1 MDNNGIELAH
11 GHGNG
16 NGFKSA
22 HDNIVESKHSQENGY
37 QSKPRLERYLGFL
50 PMLAFAATLQAS
62 WEAIG
67 ASMFA
72 GLENGG
78 PVTLI
83 YGLILAIVGSLGIAL
98 SLAELASITP
108 VAGAQYHWTY
118 DLAPF
123 APRFLS
129 FIQGWITM
137 FAWWA
142 NVATSPYLIGTQIQA
157 LVIQNHPEYVPKSWH
172 ATLIIWAVLLIPLA
186 VNIYARRLLSP
197 VEVIGGI
204 IHILFFPAVL
214 ITLIVLGSRNS
225 SEFVWTHFENSMSGW
240 ENDGVIWSVGLLTAV
255 YTLGGFDGVVH
266 MAEEV
271 RDAPRAVPRS
281 MVYSVL
287 INGCVALGFT
297 IGLMYTMGS
306 MSDAL
311 ETPTGYP
318 ILEIFYA
325 ATKSNAAASV
335 LMMTLILPGFIALFN
350 GLASVTRLT
359 WAFARDEGLP
369 FSSFFAYISP
379 RYKIPL
385 RALFLVAMITV
396 LLALI
401 NIGSTTAFNAL
412 LSLTTLGQYISY
424 LIPVIFLL
432 IKRLRAPQDIRWGS
446 FRLGHWGVPVNV
458 FAIVYG
464 VYIIIFLPFP
474 PNYPVTAQNMNYAAP
489 VFLAVL
495 VFAIGDWLVRGRKR
509 WQGPMVKVRAE

>member
-1 MDNNGIELAH
+1 MDYNTVEKADYGN
-11 GHGNG
+11 GNG
-16 NGFKSA
+16 NGFKSS
-22 HDNIVESKHSQENGY
+22 HDRTVEASPQQDGSRPR
-37 QSKPRLERYLGFL
+37 PRLERYLGFL

-67 ASMFA
+67 ASLYA

-78 PVTLI
+78 PVVLV

-137 FAWWA
+137 FSWWA

-157 LVIQNHPEYVPKSWH
+157 LVVMNYPTYTPHSWH
-172 ATLIIWAVLLIPLA
+172 ATLIIWAVLLIPLT

-197 VEVIGGI
+197 VEVVGGI

-214 ITLIVLGSRNS
+214 VTLIALGSRNS
-225 SEFVWTHFENSMSGW
+225 SEFVWTYFENSSSGW
-240 ENDGVIWSVGLLTAV
+240 QNDGVIWSIGLLTAV

-266 MAEEV
+266 MAEEIK
-271 RDAPRAVPRS
+271 DAPRAVPRS

-297 IGLMYTMGS
+297 IGLLYTMGS
-306 MSDAL
+306 ITDAL
-311 ETPTGYP
+311 NSPIGYP
-318 ILEIFYA
+318 ILTIFYQ
-325 ATKSNAAASV
+325 ATKSTAAATG
-335 LMMTLILPGFIALFN
+335 MMMMLVLPGFVALFN

-359 WAFARDEGLP
+359 WAFARDDGLP
-369 FSSFFAYISP
+369 FSSFFAHVSP
-379 RYKIPL
+379 RYQIPL
-385 RALFLVAMITV
+385 RALFLVAVITV

-424 LIPVIFLL
+424 LLPVIFLL
-432 IKRLRAPQDIRWGS
+432 IKRLRAPHEIRWGS
-446 FRLGHWGVPVNV
+446 FRLGRWGVPVNL

-464 VYIIIFLPFP
+464 VYVIIFLPFP
-474 PNYPVTAQNMNYAAP
+474 PNYPVDAMNMNYAAP
-489 VFLAVL
+489 VFLGALLFAV
-495 VFAIGDWLVRGRKR
+495 GDWVVRGRKQ
-509 WQGPMVKVRAE
+509 WQGPRVRVRAD

>member
-1 MDNNGIELAH
+1 MLVILT
-11 GHGNG
+11 
-16 NGFKSA
+16 FL
-22 HDNIVESKHSQENGY
+22 IPSQ
-37 QSKPRLERYLGFL
+37 RYLGFL

-67 ASMFA
+67 ASMYA
-72 GLENGG
+72 GMENGG
-78 PVTLI
+78 PVALI
-83 YGLILAIVGSLGIAL
+83 YGLILATIGSLGMAL

-137 FAWWA
+137 FSWWA
-142 NVATSPYLIGTQIQA
+142 NVATSPFLIGTQITA
-157 LVIQNHPEYVPKSWH
+157 LAIQNNPTYVPKSWH
-172 ATLIIWAVLLIPLA
+172 ATLIIWAVLVIPLA
-186 VNIYARRLLSP
+186 VNIYARRLLSA
-197 VEVIGGI
+197 VEVMGGI
-204 IHILFFPAVL
+204 IHIVFFPAVL
-214 ITLIVLGSRNS
+214 VTLIVLGSRNS
-225 SEFVWTHFENSMSGW
+225 SEFVWTYFENQMSGW
-240 ENDGVIWSVGLLTAV
+240 HNDGVIWSVGLLTAV

-271 RDAPRAVPRS
+271 KDARRTVPRS

-287 INGCVALGFT
+287 INGVVALGFT

-306 MSDAL
+306 FEDAL
-311 ETPTGYP
+311 NTPTGYP
-318 ILEIFYA
+318 ILAILYA

-335 LMMTLILPGFIALFN
+335 MMMMFMLPGFVALFN

-369 FSSFFAYISP
+369 FSAYFVHISP
-379 RYKIPL
+379 RYKVPL
-385 RALFLVAMITV
+385 RALFLVSLIIV

-424 LIPVIFLL
+424 LIPLIFLL
-432 IKRLRAPQDIRWGS
+432 IKRIRAPHEVRWGS
-446 FRLGHWGVPVNV
+446 FRLGVWGIPLNIFV
-458 FAIVYG
+458 IIYG
-464 VYIIIFLPFP
+464 IYVIIFLPFP
-474 PNYPVTAQNMNYAAP
+474 PNYPVTAQNMNYSAP
-489 VFLAVL
+489 VFLAAVL
-495 VFAIGDWLVRGRKR
+495 FAIIDWFVRGHRH
-509 WQGPMVKVRAE
+509 WQGPRIKVTSD

>member
-1 MDNNGIELAH
+1 
-11 GHGNG
+11 
-16 NGFKSA
+16 
-22 HDNIVESKHSQENGY
+22 
-37 QSKPRLERYLGFL
+37 
-50 PMLAFAATLQAS
+50 
-62 WEAIG
+62 
-67 ASMFA
+67 
-72 GLENGG
+72 
-78 PVTLI
+78 
-83 YGLILAIVGSLGIAL
+83 
-98 SLAELASITP
+98 
-108 VAGAQYHWTY
+108 
-118 DLAPF
+118 
-123 APRFLS
+123 
-129 FIQGWITM
+129 
-137 FAWWA
+137 
-142 NVATSPYLIGTQIQA
+142 
-157 LVIQNHPEYVPKSWH
+157 
-172 ATLIIWAVLLIPLA
+172 
-186 VNIYARRLLSP
+186 
-197 VEVIGGI
+197 
-204 IHILFFPAVL
+204 
-214 ITLIVLGSRNS
+214 
-225 SEFVWTHFENSMSGW
+225 
-240 ENDGVIWSVGLLTAV
+240 
-255 YTLGGFDGVVH
+255 

-281 MVYSVL
+281 MVFSVL

-306 MSDAL
+306 LSDAL

-325 ATKSNAAASV
+325 ATKSHAAASV
-335 LMMTLILPGFIALFN
+335 LMMTLVLPGFIALFN

-432 IKRLRAPQDIRWGS
+432 IKRLSAPQEIRWGS
-446 FRLGHWGVPVNV
+446 FRLGHWGVPINV

-464 VYIIIFLPFP
+464 VYIAIFLPFP

-489 VFLAVL
+489 VFLAAL
-495 VFAIGDWLVRGRKR
+495 VFATGDWIVRGRTR

>member
-1 MDNNGIELAH
+1 
-11 GHGNG
+11 
-16 NGFKSA
+16 
-22 HDNIVESKHSQENGY
+22 
-37 QSKPRLERYLGFL
+37 
-50 PMLAFAATLQAS
+50 MLAFAATLQAS

-78 PVTLI
+78 PVVLI

-137 FAWWA
+137 FSWWA

-157 LVIQNHPEYVPKSWH
+157 LVIQNHPEYVPQPWH
-172 ATLIIWAVLLIPLA
+172 ATLIVWAVLLIPVA

-214 ITLIVLGSRNS
+214 ITLVVLGSRMGSRNS

-240 ENDGVIWSVGLLTAV
+240 KNDGVIWSVGLLTAV

-281 MVYSVL
+281 MVFSVL

-306 MSDAL
+306 LSDAL

-325 ATKSNAAASV
+325 ATKSHAAASV
-335 LMMTLILPGFIALFN
+335 LMMTLVLPGFIALFN

-432 IKRLRAPQDIRWGS
+432 IKRLRAPQEIRWGS
-446 FRLGHWGVPVNV
+446 FRLGHWGVPINV

-464 VYIIIFLPFP
+464 VYIAIFLPFP

-489 VFLAVL
+489 VFLAAL
-495 VFAIGDWLVRGRKR
+495 VFATGDWIVRGRTR
-509 WQGPMVKVRAE
+509 WQGPMVKVRADLSTTPLVQRRVVRSAETQAYMLPTKSATNQSSLLRVRFPSLGLDM

>member
-1 MDNNGIELAH
+1 MDYNEIEMAH
-11 GHGNG
+11 SRGNG

-22 HDNIVESKHSQENGY
+22 DDTIIEARPSQDNRSRP
-37 QSKPRLERYLGFL
+37 KPRLERYLGFF

-67 ASMFA
+67 ASMAA
-72 GLENGG
+72 GLVNGG
-78 PVTLI
+78 PVVLI
-83 YGLILAIVGSLGIAL
+83 YGLMLAIVGSLGIAL

-108 VAGAQYHWTY
+108 IAGAQYHWTY

-123 APRFLS
+123 APRYLS
-129 FIQGWITM
+129 FIQGWVTM
-137 FAWWA
+137 FSSWA
-142 NVATSPYLIGTQIQA
+142 NVATSPFLVGTQIQA
-157 LVIQNHPEYVPKSWH
+157 LVIQNHPEYVRKSWH
-172 ATLIIWAVLLIPLA
+172 ATLIIWAVLLVPLA
-186 VNIYARRLLSP
+186 VNIYARRLLSS

-214 ITLIVLGSRNS
+214 VTLIVLGSRNS
-225 SEFVWTHFENSMSGW
+225 SEFVWTYFENSASGW
-240 ENDGVIWSVGLLTAV
+240 QNDGVIWSVGLLTAV
-255 YTLGGFDGVVH
+255 YTLGGVDGVVH

-271 RDAPRAVPRS
+271 KDAPRIIPRS

-287 INGCVALGFT
+287 INGFVALGFT

-306 MSDAL
+306 LTDAL
-311 ETPTGYP
+311 NTPTDYP

-325 ATKSNAAASV
+325 ATKSNAASSG
-335 LMMTLILPGFIALFN
+335 LMMMLVLPGVVALFN

-369 FSSFFAYISP
+369 YSSFFAYVSP
-379 RYKIPL
+379 RYKIPF
-385 RALFLVAMITV
+385 RALLLVTIITV

-424 LIPVIFLL
+424 LIPIIFLL
-432 IKRLRAPQDIRWGS
+432 VKRLRAPQEIRWGS
-446 FRLGHWGVPVNV
+446 FRLRWWGAPINI

-474 PNYPVTAQNMNYAAP
+474 PNYPVTAENMNYAAP

-495 VFAIGDWLVRGRKR
+495 LFANIDWLVRGGKR
-509 WQGPMVKVRAE
+509 WQGPMVKVRPE